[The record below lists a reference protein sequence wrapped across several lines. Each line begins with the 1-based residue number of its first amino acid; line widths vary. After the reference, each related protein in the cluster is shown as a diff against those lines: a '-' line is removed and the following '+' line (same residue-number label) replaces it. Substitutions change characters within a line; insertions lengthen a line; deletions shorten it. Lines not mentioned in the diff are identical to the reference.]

1 MWVECLNPVWW
12 CTSSVPARPGRLTT
26 WAKRS
31 VCIDRGATGAHRD
44 GLNAAPLP
52 YTQRTQTGF
61 FSFPPP
67 GWQLHKV
74 GLIGDFFFTSS
85 LWRSKRSCYSS
96 PLDYKSSCWCIYFFF
111 PHCPR
116 LSLLGDHRTSSFGAF
131 CLLCTAESLL
141 EINETFHLFFS
152 FSSSTSGRIISGCL
166 NPVSLDFVVLL
177 CAFNF
182 KE

>member
-74 GLIGDFFFTSS
+74 GLIGDFF
-85 LWRSKRSCYSS
+85 
-96 PLDYKSSCWCIYFFF
+96 
-111 PHCPR
+111 
-116 LSLLGDHRTSSFGAF
+116 LLLPCGDQKGAAIVARWIIKAPAGVFISSF
-131 CLLCTAESLL
+131 L
-141 EINETFHLFFS
+141 I
-152 FSSSTSGRIISGCL
+152 
-166 NPVSLDFVVLL
+166 VL
-177 CAFNF
+177 A
-182 KE
+182 